1 MDKTYNI
8 TKAAEILNVSVK
20 TLQRW
25 DREGKLVAG
34 RTPSN
39 RRYYTEEQINEIIRG
54 KDMEIYYV
62 IENRNIGVA
71 DKPEFVE
78 TILFTGTKEECAAYE
93 EKKRKEYKDRTMVDC
108 FVQSEFDR
116 KRIKEINEFWNS
128 LTKEEKKEIIIVDGK
143 KYNKALYN
151 FQNGR
156 R

>member
-1 MDKTYNI
+1 MNKTYNI
-8 TKAAEILNVSVK
+8 TEAAEILGVSVK

-39 RRYYTEEQINEIIRG
+39 RRYYTEAQINEVMRG
-54 KDMEIYYV
+54 ETMELFYV

-71 DKPEFVE
+71 DKPEFME
-78 TILFTGTKEECAAYE
+78 TVLFTGTKEECAEYE
-93 EKKRKEYKDRTMVDC
+93 TMKRREYKDRTRVDC
-108 FVQSEFDR
+108 FVQSESER